1 MYSITKTGGNVN
13 SSGILELI
21 ADTVQDIQNLPH
33 ITTPGKS
40 QDTNTKEKQF
50 ALPGST
56 CYCVENNSTYILTNA
71 DTWVIKPSATSGSG
85 SEGGTVDLSNYL
97 AKDNAMEYVPTADY
111 NPATKKYVDDN
122 KFSGKYSDLS
132 GAPTIPSKVSELEND
147 LAYSTENY
155 VDEKYET
162 AYETLTGFAKSM
174 NELSQTVEML
184 RKSLST
190 STAVLVPGE
199 SIANK
204 YADENINTIA
214 LIPGTFSNQ
223 LDLTRSI
230 KLTGYNSDVV
240 ANTGDRC
247 SDVIGENES
256 IINGAINISGN
267 SDVVLEGLTFTE
279 NALIEIENNGS
290 LTLTNCKIV
299 NVTPN
304 AAKTFIV
311 KSTQS
316 NPIKLTIE
324 NCYFGSNTTTS
335 TGNVYNG
342 LELNCTLKDGSS
354 ISNNYCAAAV
364 CTHNMIN
371 IYAVEEGATIY
382 INNNHFEY
390 SANAIRIGVKGE
402 PNCTIVCDGNAY
414 DATDTTYPDYA
425 GLLLVQPYGKQT
437 TSFANCTIKI
447 DNTIHSDDEQLYYLY
462 AGAGDMQFTDSN
474 KPTIIVDGITEVQP
488 TQDSI
493 QE

>member
-1 MYSITKTGGNVN
+1 MYSITKTGGHVN

-21 ADTVQDIQNLPH
+21 ADTTQDIDNLPH
-33 ITTPGKS
+33 ITTPGKE
-40 QDTNTKEKQF
+40 QNPNIKDKQC

-71 DTWVIKPSATSGSG
+71 DTWVIKPESTSGSG
-85 SEGGTVDLSNYL
+85 SEGEVVDLSNYL
-97 AKDNAMEYVPTADY
+97 AKDNTTEYTPTDDY

-122 KFSGKYSDLS
+122 AFSGNYTDLNWTPII
-132 GAPTIPSKVSELEND
+132 PTKVSELEND
-147 LAYSTENY
+147 LSYSTEDY
-155 VDEKYET
+155 VDEKCGT
-162 AYETLTGFAKSM
+162 TDETLTGFAKSM

-204 YADENINTIA
+204 YADESINNIA

-290 LTLTNCKIV
+290 LTLKNCKIV
-299 NVTPN
+299 NVTPDT
-304 AAKTFIV
+304 AKTFIV

-390 SANAIRIGVKGE
+390 SANAIRIGIKGE
-402 PNCTIVCDGNAY
+402 PTCTIVCNGNAY
-414 DATDTTYPDYA
+414 DATDITYPDYA
-425 GLLLVQPYGKQT
+425 GLLLVQPYGNQT

-447 DNTIHSDDEQLYYLY
+447 DNTVHSDDEQLYYLY
-462 AGAGDMQFTDSN
+462 AGAGDMQFTDNN
-474 KPTIIVDGITEVQP
+474 KPTIIVNGVTEVQP
-488 TQDSI
+488 T
-493 QE
+493 